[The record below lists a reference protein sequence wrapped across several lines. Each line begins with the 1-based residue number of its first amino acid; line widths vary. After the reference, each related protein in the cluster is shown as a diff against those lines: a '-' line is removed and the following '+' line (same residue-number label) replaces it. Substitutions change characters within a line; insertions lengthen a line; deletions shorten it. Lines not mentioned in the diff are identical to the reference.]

1 MKKPYYITTAIPYSS
16 AVPHIGNVYEIILT
30 DSIAR
35 FKRLDGFEV
44 YFQTGTDEHGQ
55 KIEKSAKENN
65 MDPKSYVDMISGQIR
80 EIFDLVNISYDSFVR
95 TTDDRHVKSVQQ
107 IFEKLLQQ
115 DDIYLGHYEGW
126 YSLSEEAFV
135 AEKDLIDGKTPNGD
149 TPIWMSEEAY
159 FIKLSKYQDKLVEH
173 IKNNPNFIMPD
184 SRRNEMIRN
193 FLEEPLLDISITRT
207 AFDWGIPILSNPK

>member
-16 AVPHIGNVYEIILT
+16 AIPHIGNVYEIILT

-44 YFQTGTDEHGQ
+44 YFQTGTDEHGT
-55 KIEKSAKENN
+55 ENRKSAKENN

-107 IFEKLLQQ
+107 IFENYYNK
-115 DDIYLGHYEGW
+115 
-126 YSLSEEAFV
+126 
-135 AEKDLIDGKTPNGD
+135 
-149 TPIWMSEEAY
+149 M
-159 FIKLSKYQDKLVEH
+159 
-173 IKNNPNFIMPD
+173 
-184 SRRNEMIRN
+184 
-193 FLEEPLLDISITRT
+193 ISI
-207 AFDWGIPILSNPK
+207 